1 MNNELEFLD
10 SHVLQIKNHMYSETN
25 FKIALLE
32 IHFCTFP
39 QDDVG
44 FNLNLLSNEILKF
57 QLTGFPNYYLMKKED
72 HPETVRE
79 ETILHTRSLED
90 DYKVCY

>member
-1 MNNELEFLD
+1 MCAFQFKIISISDNLELVIHLNNEIEFLE
-10 SHVLQIKNHMYSETN
+10 SPSNHESN
-25 FKIALLE
+25 
-32 IHFCTFP
+32 
-39 QDDVG
+39 VG